1 VKPRPHQEEAVT
13 TTLQKLQEHGSSLI
27 VMPTGTGKTF
37 VFSEMIRRTPGRAMV
52 VAHREELIEQ
62 AARTIERVTGER
74 PSIEMAEQ
82 KSRENL
88 GFGLF
93 ANNSVVASVQTLN
106 AKRGRNY
113 RMDKFNPNDF
123 SLLIIDEAHHAV
135 ANTYQ
140 RVIKHFQKNT
150 DLMVCGVSATPDRQ
164 DKLALGQVFN
174 SVGYQYE
181 IFQAIQD
188 GWLVPIISNQ
198 IVVESL
204 DFDHVRKTA
213 GDLNQKDLS
222 QIVEKEASLHGVA
235 TPCIEIAGDR
245 KTLVFATSV
254 AQAKDL
260 CGIIN
265 RHGRRAVFLHGGTP
279 KDERREIV
287 RRYLDGEYQ
296 FLCNVGIATEGFD
309 DPSIKAVAIARPTLS
324 RALYTQ
330 MAGRGTRPLPGV
342 VDAPISSGQRREA
355 IANSDK
361 PNVEIIDFVGNSTKH
376 KLVSSTDILGGKYN
390 DKVVDRARMIAKESG
405 KPVDLISLMER
416 ASREQEE
423 AEEEVAKLTAR
434 GDIYGVTA
442 KAKYL
447 QKKGDPF
454 DVLSVSPERIQKVH
468 TRTLTGPQLGM
479 LKRNGVDVS
488 SLNNHQQVTLHNE
501 MIRRLKANLCTYK
514 QAKILKKYGYGTN
527 VSFKQATQTI
537 TRIAN
542 NGWRR
547 PD

>member
-1 VKPRPHQEEAVT
+1 
-13 TTLQKLQEHGSSLI
+13 
-27 VMPTGTGKTF
+27 
-37 VFSEMIRRTPGRAMV
+37 
-52 VAHREELIEQ
+52 
-62 AARTIERVTGER
+62 
-74 PSIEMAEQ
+74 
-82 KSRENL
+82 
-88 GFGLF
+88 
-93 ANNSVVASVQTLN
+93 
-106 AKRGRNY
+106 
-113 RMDKFNPNDF
+113 
-123 SLLIIDEAHHAV
+123 
-135 ANTYQ
+135 
-140 RVIKHFQKNT
+140 
-150 DLMVCGVSATPDRQ
+150 MVCGVSATPDRQ

>member
-1 VKPRPHQEEAVT
+1 MKPRPHQEEAVT

-188 GWLVPIISNQ
+188 GWLLFQ
-198 IVVESL
+198 I
-204 DFDHVRKTA
+204 K
-213 GDLNQKDLS
+213 
-222 QIVEKEASLHGVA
+222 
-235 TPCIEIAGDR
+235 
-245 KTLVFATSV
+245 
-254 AQAKDL
+254 
-260 CGIIN
+260 
-265 RHGRRAVFLHGGTP
+265 
-279 KDERREIV
+279 
-287 RRYLDGEYQ
+287 
-296 FLCNVGIATEGFD
+296 
-309 DPSIKAVAIARPTLS
+309 
-324 RALYTQ
+324 
-330 MAGRGTRPLPGV
+330 
-342 VDAPISSGQRREA
+342 
-355 IANSDK
+355 
-361 PNVEIIDFVGNSTKH
+361 
-376 KLVSSTDILGGKYN
+376 
-390 DKVVDRARMIAKESG
+390 
-405 KPVDLISLMER
+405 
-416 ASREQEE
+416 
-423 AEEEVAKLTAR
+423 
-434 GDIYGVTA
+434 
-442 KAKYL
+442 
-447 QKKGDPF
+447 
-454 DVLSVSPERIQKVH
+454 
-468 TRTLTGPQLGM
+468 
-479 LKRNGVDVS
+479 
-488 SLNNHQQVTLHNE
+488 
-501 MIRRLKANLCTYK
+501 
-514 QAKILKKYGYGTN
+514 
-527 VSFKQATQTI
+527 
-537 TRIAN
+537 
-542 NGWRR
+542 
-547 PD
+547 